1 MADVEKKNQAKEQI
15 FVPLGSTKDEE
26 TVFIAVNG
34 KTMLIPRG
42 GSVSVPKEF
51 AEEWNRSQQAKADYA
66 KKRIRES
73 YKEQGANDPLKK

>member
-1 MADVEKKNQAKEQI
+1 MADVEKKTRAREDI

-26 TVFIAVNG
+26 TVFFAVNG
-34 KTMLIPRG
+34 KTMLVPRG

-51 AEEWNRSQQAKADYA
+51 ADEFKRSQQAIADYT
-66 KKRIRES
+66 KRRMRES